1 MAFGGQVGPEVW
13 GLGVTLSQDFP
24 CSRSPAR
31 EGTGGEGRAGEGRA
45 GWAGVPTAWGSHVHG
60 SVWFGLP
67 GSRAGSASGLGGRVW
82 AVWFDLAVRCWGRGG
97 RQSYSHYTPR
107 EARKGGAGA
116 GQRPGGDAARAR
128 LFMSCLPALFYF

>member
-31 EGTGGEGRAGEGRA
+31 EGTGGEGRAG
-45 GWAGVPTAWGSHVHG
+45 WAGVPTAWGSHVHG
-60 SVWFGLP
+60 SVWFSLP

-116 GQRPGGDAARAR
+116 GQRPGGDVARAR
-128 LFMSCLPALFYF
+128 LFMPCLPALFYF

>member
-1 MAFGGQVGPEVW
+1 MQQEPSEGGDGRGGQGW
-13 GLGVTLSQDFP
+13 LGWRSHGLGQP
-24 CSRSPAR
+24 
-31 EGTGGEGRAGEGRA
+31 RA
-45 GWAGVPTAWGSHVHG
+45 G